1 MRIKPPINHQLGFF
15 DPDSENIA
23 RVRNIT
29 SWPDQG
35 RHPLNIGG
43 NSVASVVRGDLE
55 SSEETLIVT
64 GYSSLEYVIDKLG
77 ALHTAKGHKTRLI
90 IGNEL
95 DGSQR
100 KFNAI
105 SKRTLPQEVAD
116 YWLQEGVSVVYA
128 TEILLIIEKLKSGE
142 IEARY
147 IADRKKKLHAKIIV
161 TETAVT
167 TGSSNFSFSGMHN
180 QHEFNSRFTKTGDS
194 RRYKDSRQVAENFWN
209 MGEDYGSEL
218 IRLLEELLKVVSF
231 EEAVGRASAELLE
244 GKWAARYLNQLGE
257 MMDSPL
263 WPSQLKG
270 IGRALW
276 IIENEGSCLI
286 ADATGAGKTRMG
298 SHLLKAVSN
307 RMWSK
312 GRVRN
317 DMTVLIC
324 PPGNVETA
332 WDEERSKCGLNLVT
346 RSHGILSRSTSD
358 GFKTAANDLRRA
370 QCIAIDEAHNFL
382 NQQSSRT
389 KSLLCNMAD
398 HVLLFTAT
406 PINKGIRDLINI
418 VDLLGAD
425 NLDDESL
432 KLFDALGVRLR
443 RQQSHFSITEEERH
457 KLRRLVGRFTLRR
470 TKSDLKHEIKMQPS
484 AYTDA
489 FGNQCSYPKHTPKTY
504 ETRETESDKAL
515 AVKIRELSG
524 TLLGLV
530 NLQSGVE
537 MPASMQGIMTA
548 ETYIN
553 ARLKSA
559 RGLAIYRV
567 MAALRSSRPAV
578 AEHILGTDRAC
589 TRFDIKDQIKPEES
603 GNMLRRLE
611 AIKGQIQDSSL
622 KEKLPDWLTDRDKH
636 VSVVNN
642 ELATYKEILMC
653 MEKMSGE
660 RDLGKATLLASL
672 HASHKL
678 LIAFDS
684 CLITLSYIKQLL
696 QEQKFSSRVF
706 VATSTRQQERR
717 DVSTAFQL
725 GSDSAG
731 IALCSDALSEG
742 INLQQSSAVVLLD
755 MPSVI
760 RIAEQRIGRVDRLNS
775 PHKEVEIWWPNDS
788 SAFALKTDRKFI
800 RRHTE
805 VAQLLGANIEVP
817 DEVFPEE
824 LRVNLPSTAKEMMGE
839 MASNERAGKSW
850 DGLQD
855 AFYPVRML
863 VEGEEPIVPPPVYKQ
878 IRDSD
883 ARIVSCISVVKAK
896 RPWAFFAIGGNNRGA
911 PKWVYLD
918 SLAAVPETRL
928 EYVAAMFREV
938 SKDGFEPIDLNVKR
952 DDVSHYL
959 HGFKEQ
965 LEKTETQLLPRKKQR
980 ALAEMEYVLKKYS
993 ALSQRDP
1000 DLATAEV
1007 AKMIL
1012 KALQRKDEE
1021 AVYDLDSLA
1030 ECWLDLVR
1038 EPWFDAL
1045 MSRHKRIKPLRLKDL
1060 RKRLVDNPIAVQ
1072 KIETAFARV
1081 AESQSISRR
1090 AVVTILGMPEGYEGQ

>member
-1 MRIKPPINHQLGFF
+1 MKTKLPINRQLGFF
-15 DPDSENIA
+15 DPDSENVA
-23 RVRNIT
+23 RVRNVST
-29 SWPDQG
+29 WPDQE

-43 NSVASVVRGDLE
+43 HSVSSVVRSDLE
-55 SSEETLIVT
+55 SSEEILIVT

-77 ALHTAKGHKTRLI
+77 SLHAKEGHKTRLI

-95 DGSQR
+95 DSSQR
-100 KFNAI
+100 QFNKI

-116 YWLQEGVSVVYA
+116 YWLQEGISVIYA

-147 IADRKKKLHAKIIV
+147 IADRKKKLHAKMIV
-161 TETAVT
+161 TDNAVT
-167 TGSSNFSFSGMHN
+167 TGSSNFSYSGMHF
-180 QHEFNSRFTKTGDS
+180 QHEFNSRFSKTGDA
-194 RRYKDSRQVAENFWN
+194 RRYRDARQVAENFWE
-209 MGEDYGSEL
+209 MGEDYGPDL
-218 IRLLEELLKVVSF
+218 IGLLEELLKVVSF
-231 EEAVGRASAELLE
+231 EEAIGRACSELLE

-324 PPGNVETA
+324 PPGNVETS

-346 RSHGILSRSTSD
+346 RSHGILSRSSSD

-432 KLFDALGVRLR
+432 KLFDALGARLR
-443 RQQSHFSITEEERH
+443 RQQNHFSITEEERH

-470 TKSDLKHEIKMQPS
+470 TKSDLKDEIQLNPS
-484 AYTDA
+484 AYIDA

-504 ETRETESDKAL
+504 VTSETENDKVQAE
-515 AVKIRELSG
+515 KIRKLSG
-524 TLLGLV
+524 ELKGLV
-530 NLQSGVE
+530 NLQSGIE
-537 MPASMQGIMTA
+537 MPLSMKGIMTTDA
-548 ETYIN
+548 YVN

-559 RGLAIYRV
+559 KGLAIYRV

-589 TRFDIKDQIKPEES
+589 IRFNIKDQIKPEES

-611 AIKGQIQDSSL
+611 GIRGQTNKSSF
-622 KEKLPDWLTDRDKH
+622 KDKLPEWLTDKDAH
-636 VSVVNN
+636 ISAVNQ
-642 ELATYKEILMC
+642 EIAIYKEILMYL
-653 MEKMSGE
+653 EKMTCE
-660 RDLGKATLLASL
+660 RDLGKAKLLAKL
-672 HASHKL
+672 HKSHKL
-678 LIAFDS
+678 LIVFDS

-696 QEQKFSSRVF
+696 QEQKFSSRIF

-725 GSDSAG
+725 GSNSAG

-788 SAFALKTDRKFI
+788 SEFALKTDRKFI
-800 RRHTE
+800 QRHTE
-805 VAQLLGANIEVP
+805 VAELLGANIEVP

-824 LRVNLPSTAKEMMGE
+824 LKVDLPSTASEMMGE
-839 MASNERAGKSW
+839 MASNEKSGKSW

-863 VEGEEPIVPPPVYKQ
+863 VEGEEAIVPLQVYKQ

-883 ARIVSCISVVKAK
+883 ARIVSCISVVKAS
-896 RPWAFFAIGGNNRGA
+896 RPWAFFAIAGNNRGA

-918 SLAAVPETRL
+918 SLNAMPETRL
-928 EYVAAMFREV
+928 EYVSAMFREV
-938 SKDGFEPIDLNVKR
+938 AKDGFEAIDLNTKR

-959 HGFKEQ
+959 HSFKEQ
-965 LEKTETQLLPRKKQR
+965 LERTESQLLPRKKQR
-980 ALAEMEYVLKKYS
+980 ALVEMEYVLKKYS
-993 ALSQRDP
+993 DLSQQLP
-1000 DLATAEV
+1000 ESATADIS
-1007 AKMIL
+1007 MIILNAL
-1012 KALQRKDEE
+1012 KHSDSESG
-1021 AVYDLDSLA
+1021 YDLDSLA

-1038 EPWFDAL
+1038 EPWFEAL
-1045 MSRHKRIKPLRLKDL
+1045 MTRRKRIKPLRLKDL
-1060 RKRLVDNPIAVQ
+1060 RKALVENPIEAH
-1072 KIETAFARV
+1072 KIETAFSSV
-1081 AESQSISRR
+1081 AASQPISRR
-1090 AVVTILGMPEGYEGQ
+1090 AVVTILGMPEAMN